1 MNALRR
7 IAVLSLLVGAG
18 LCTAVARAQE
28 PTPTPPPTDP
38 QSGGE
43 EAPIRMRPPPSAQD
57 AAEQEMRELFLK
69 VETRLRE
76 IDRLLSDAGA
86 GDTRSLEKGLDS
98 GMGELLKRTQESG
111 SEALKDIDR
120 ILELAEQ
127 LDGRPGGGG
136 GGKQQGEPQPQPGES
151 PLDKQGGQS
160 TQRESTP
167 SKPEQGQQPNG
178 EKQGQQQQDGQQ
190 DPRDGRASPEKDPR
204 NTPGKA
210 PPAGATDSAT
220 RRVDDQDRW
229 GDLPVHARDIFRV
242 EGGSDMP
249 VQYRDWIDSYYRRL
263 NTKKL

>member
-1 MNALRR
+1 MNAPLR
-7 IAVLSLLVGAG
+7 IAVLSLFACAG
-18 LCTAVARAQE
+18 LCAAFARAQE
-28 PTPTPPPTDP
+28 PTTPPTPTPSPR
-38 QSGGE
+38 GGE
-43 EAPIRMRPPPSAQD
+43 EAPVHLRPPQSAQD

-86 GDTRSLEKGLDS
+86 GDTKAIGKDLDS
-98 GMGELLKRTQESG
+98 GMGELLKRTQDSG
-111 SEALKDIDR
+111 NEALKDIDR
-120 ILELAEQ
+120 ILELAAQ
-127 LDGRPGGGG
+127 LDGRSGGSG
-136 GGKQQGEPQPQPGES
+136 GGKQGEQEPQSGDS

-167 SKPEQGQQPNG
+167 STPEQG
-178 EKQGQQQQDGQQ
+178 EKPSPQQDGQQ
-190 DPRDGRASPEKDPR
+190 DPRDGRASPDKDPQS
-204 NTPGKA
+204 TPGKT
-210 PPAGATDSAT
+210 PPAGPTDNAN

-263 NTKKL
+263 NTKKP

>member
-7 IAVLSLLVGAG
+7 IVVLSLCVCAG
-18 LCTAVARAQE
+18 LCAVARAQQ
-28 PTPTPPPTDP
+28 PTPTTPPPTDP
-38 QSGGE
+38 PKLGE
-43 EAPIRMRPPPSAQD
+43 DAPIRMRPPQSAQD

-86 GDTRSLEKGLDS
+86 GDTRALGKGLDS

-120 ILELAEQ
+120 ILELAGQ
-127 LDGRPGGGG
+127 LDSRQGGG
-136 GGKQQGEPQPQPGES
+136 GGKQQGEQEPKPGES

-167 SKPEQGQQPNG
+167 STPEQGEQPGG
-178 EKQGQQQQDGQQ
+178 EKPSQQQDGQQ
-190 DPRDGRASPEKDPR
+190 DPRDGRTSPEKDPR

-210 PPAGATDSAT
+210 PPAGATDNAS

-263 NTKKL
+263 NTKKP